1 MALGVH
7 GVGTLHKK
15 NLDLMQMQKAKM
27 DDQQLE
33 WKMNKKSSLDEN
45 FKFKWVWMCKMS
57 SSKGLVLKRS

>member
-45 FKFKWVWMCKMS
+45 FETQLAEQNLPQSNYHYAK
-57 SSKGLVLKRS
+57 

>member
-45 FKFKWVWMCKMS
+45 FETQ
-57 SSKGLVLKRS
+57 LAEQNLP